1 MSNDAIKN
9 TKDDGAPMAVKA
21 RPVRKSVGRKTKLRP
36 AKQDEPNRMVK
47 MQGLLKVGGDAL
59 PAQGQRVVSLT
70 KLVPDPDN
78 ERKGFDRETVEQM
91 AESIRQI
98 GIVEPITASPV
109 GDGLFMI
116 LSGHTRFEAAKL
128 AGLTEVEITLRNP
141 KSPAQRRRQSLISN
155 VHRKDLSAVETAEAL
170 RRLMQDGSTEN
181 QVELA
186 KSIGKSKQWVTDMMA
201 VLELPDELRD
211 RLAQLDH
218 PVANDTVV
226 RIARLAAD
234 PELQAELVGDVERG
248 AKMSEV
254 RGKIADRKQGGKG
267 KATKAKAKDGE
278 GDHTPAT
285 KPKNKIFIGRGYDA
299 DVIVQSK
306 TTEPLTWE
314 RQAEV
319 LRAALEVAESQLAEQ
334 DGNRAK
340 AA

>member
-1 MSNDAIKN
+1 MSNDTIKK
-9 TKDDGAPMAVKA
+9 TSDGGAPLVVKA
-21 RPVRKSVGRKTKLRP
+21 PAVRKSVRRKTKLRP
-36 AKQDEPNRMVK
+36 ANLNEPNRMVK
-47 MQGLLKVGGDAL
+47 TQELLKRGGDAL

-128 AGLTEVEITLRNP
+128 AGLGEVEITLRNP
-141 KSPAQRRRQSLISN
+141 ESPAQRRRQSLISN

-267 KATKAKAKDGE
+267 QATKAKAKGGDGGE
-278 GDHTPAT
+278 APAT

-306 TTEPLTWE
+306 TTEPLTWD
-314 RQAEV
+314 RQVDV
-319 LRAALEVAESQLAEQ
+319 LRAALRVAEENADEQ
-334 DGNRAK
+334 IRSTSK